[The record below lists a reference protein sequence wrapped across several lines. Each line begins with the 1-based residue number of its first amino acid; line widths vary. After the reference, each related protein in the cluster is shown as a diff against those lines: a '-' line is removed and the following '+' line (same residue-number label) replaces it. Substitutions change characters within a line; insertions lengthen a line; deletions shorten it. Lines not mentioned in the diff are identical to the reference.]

1 MDGGGGEGEVMGDN
15 GEVIGWLE
23 VWAKVLWWGGVSKGR
38 C

>member
-1 MDGGGGEGEVMGDN
+1 MGGN

-23 VWAKVLWWGGVSKGR
+23 VWAKVLWMGGGEVSKGR

>member
-1 MDGGGGEGEVMGDN
+1 MGGN

-23 VWAKVLWWGGVSKGR
+23 VWAKVLWMGGGVSKGR